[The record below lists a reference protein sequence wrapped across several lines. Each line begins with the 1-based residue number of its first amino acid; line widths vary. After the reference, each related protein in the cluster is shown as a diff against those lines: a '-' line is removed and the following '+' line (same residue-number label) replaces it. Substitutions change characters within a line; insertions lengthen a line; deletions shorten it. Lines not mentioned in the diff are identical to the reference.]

1 MPCTA
6 TLARPHNG
14 GMPASALPPDRTSL
28 QSFGDISRF
37 LREGVA
43 DEETRDFRESLG
55 ALSAQIDALMGL
67 RRSGQAAPEAI
78 LAQARR
84 LQGGLRSH
92 QQTVTGLGSAWA
104 ALYEFGAYEQAL
116 QASRDALAAWV
127 QTLERRSHREGQA
140 FERFEQIAWRALGEA
155 LLLLDMYGQQ
165 GGPASEP
172 APAHAPHAR
181 WWQRWRRW
189 WTQR

>member
-1 MPCTA
+1 MPS
-6 TLARPHNG
+6 
-14 GMPASALPPDRTSL
+14 SALPPDRTSL

-37 LREGVA
+37 LRQGVA

-55 ALSAQIDALMGL
+55 TLSAQIDELVTL
-67 RRSGQAAPEAI
+67 RRSAQGAPDAI
-78 LAQARR
+78 LTQARR
-84 LQGGLRSH
+84 LQAGLRHH

-127 QTLERRSHREGQA
+127 QTLERRSRREGQA
-140 FERFEQIAWRALGEA
+140 FQQFEQLAWRALGEA

-165 GGPASEP
+165 SGPPTEP
-172 APAHAPHAR
+172 TPVVAARPHPG
-181 WWQRWRRW
+181 WWQRLRRW
-189 WTQR
+189 WSRR

>member
-1 MPCTA
+1 
-6 TLARPHNG
+6 
-14 GMPASALPPDRTSL
+14 MPASALPTDRTSL

-37 LREGVA
+37 LRQGVA
-43 DEETRDFRESLG
+43 DEETRDFREGLG
-55 ALSAQIDALMGL
+55 TLSAQIDELVTL
-67 RRSGQAAPEAI
+67 RRSGQGAPEAI

-84 LQGGLRSH
+84 LQAGLRQH

-127 QTLERRSHREGQA
+127 QTLERRSRREGQA
-140 FERFEQIAWRALGEA
+140 FQHFEQLAWRALGEA

-172 APAHAPHAR
+172 APAQPPSAAA

-189 WTQR
+189 WARR